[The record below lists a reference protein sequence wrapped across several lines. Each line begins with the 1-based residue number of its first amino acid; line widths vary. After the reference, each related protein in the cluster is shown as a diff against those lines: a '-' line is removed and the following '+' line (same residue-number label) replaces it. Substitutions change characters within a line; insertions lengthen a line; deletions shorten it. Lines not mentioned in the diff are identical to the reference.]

1 MSAAEL
7 ACSGYAKKLREH
19 AFDAPKYVVEA
30 QGGRMQFVT
39 DLHSL
44 LGWSSL
50 NREYALYGTPQ

>member
-1 MSAAEL
+1 MRVEDGTL
-7 ACSGYAKKLREH
+7 
-19 AFDAPKYVVEA
+19 FQEA